1 MASRTRHDE
10 RGFTLVELLVV
21 VLIITILAA
30 ISIAVL
36 INQREKAQDAAAK
49 TGAKLAAGTLHVYG
63 HDHDTFAGA
72 DRDALIAIE
81 PAVASVRGLTVDGD
95 EESFQVSVESAAGA
109 AGGGPFLIEY
119 DAGRTDRT
127 CLRPGQGGCPDGGRW

>member
-1 MASRTRHDE
+1 MRHDE

-21 VLIITILAA
+21 VLIVTILSAV
-30 ISIAVL
+30 IIAVL

-49 TGAKLAAGTLHVYG
+49 TGVKLAAGTLHVYKQ
-63 HDHDTFAGA
+63 DHDTFAGA

-81 PAVASVRGLTVDGD
+81 PAIASVRGLTMEGD
-95 EESFQVSVESAAGA
+95 VESFEVSVESAAGE
-109 AGGGPFLIEY
+109 AGGGPFVIVY
-119 DAGRTDRT
+119 DTGVTDRI